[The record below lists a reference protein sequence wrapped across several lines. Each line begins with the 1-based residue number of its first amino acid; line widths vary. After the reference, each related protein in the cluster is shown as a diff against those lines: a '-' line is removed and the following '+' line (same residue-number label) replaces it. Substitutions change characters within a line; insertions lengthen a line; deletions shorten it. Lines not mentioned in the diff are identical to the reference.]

1 MTAPVAPPKLLRASH
16 RKVLQLFRLYGAQSD
31 QELYEAA
38 KAEGWDISPS
48 GLRSRRSELSP
59 PRGAGLKD
67 SGKRRKTL
75 VGNTGRFSR
84 RAIIWEIDAS
94 VDEPYAGRS

>member
-1 MTAPVAPPKLLRASH
+1 MTAIAPPKLLRASH
-16 RKVLQLFRLYGAQSD
+16 RKVLQLFRLYGSQTD

-59 PRGAGLKD
+59 PRGGGLKD
-67 SGKRRKTL
+67 SGQRARTVFGKE
-75 VGNTGRFSR
+75 GRFSR
-84 RAIIWEIDAS
+84 RAIVWMLDPEVS
-94 VDEPYAGRS
+94 EPYAGRS